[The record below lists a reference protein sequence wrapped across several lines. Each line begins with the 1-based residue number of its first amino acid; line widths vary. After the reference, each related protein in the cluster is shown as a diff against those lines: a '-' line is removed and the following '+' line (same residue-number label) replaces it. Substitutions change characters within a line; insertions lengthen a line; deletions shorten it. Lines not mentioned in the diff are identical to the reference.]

1 MLVLLAETL
10 TSQLKVMIA
19 GTVLAVIGLTDIII
33 FLFLFFLSVI
43 INIITI
49 MLKLKGLLL
58 NYVQACLFLMQL
70 RSMYD
75 DRQSM
80 TRFYFEKTKVNIN

>member
-1 MLVLLAETL
+1 
-10 TSQLKVMIA
+10 
-19 GTVLAVIGLTDIII
+19 
-33 FLFLFFLSVI
+33 
-43 INIITI
+43 
-49 MLKLKGLLL
+49 MLKLKGILL

>member
-33 FLFLFFLSVI
+33 FLFLFLYMSSLI
-43 INIITI
+43 
-49 MLKLKGLLL
+49 LLL
-58 NYVQACLFLMQL
+58 LC
-70 RSMYD
+70 
-75 DRQSM
+75 
-80 TRFYFEKTKVNIN
+80 